1 MEYSFRK
8 NLDWPKGDD
17 HRMNRRRRTLVL
29 AAFACPFAA
38 AAQQAKQVWRI
49 GFIAVATG
57 SEAFYE
63 AFRQRLR
70 ELGYVEGKNLV
81 IEWRFIKGR
90 ATEDAPPLAAEL
102 VRLKVDCIAASGV
115 ASVRAAKQAT
125 ASIPIVM
132 VNVDADPVELG
143 FIASLARPGGNVTGF
158 TSIGHD
164 LAAKRLELLKELVPN
179 AKRVGMIVDATTQ
192 GRPGDAQKAHY
203 RGTENA
209 AKKLGME
216 SRLFALQ
223 SITDLEGLFT
233 RTTDWR
239 PDVLS
244 FFSGGW
250 FRIHRATIMDWVA
263 KTKLPTVYSNTEFV
277 EHGGLM
283 GYSDDAVHRHREVV
297 EYVAKILSGA
307 RPSDLPVQQP
317 TKFELAINLKT
328 AKGLGITVP
337 QSIMVRADRVI

>member
-1 MEYSFRK
+1 MEYSSRK
-8 NLDWPKGDD
+8 LDWPKGDD
-17 HRMNRRRRTLVL
+17 RRMNRRRRTLVL
-29 AAFACPFAA
+29 AACAWPFAA
-38 AAQQAKQVWRI
+38 APQQAKKVWRI
-49 GFIAVATG
+49 GYIVGATG
-57 SEAFYE
+57 IEAIHE

-70 ELGYVEGKNLV
+70 ELGYVEGQNLV

-90 ATEDAPPLAAEL
+90 VTEDAPRLAAEL

-115 ASVRAAKQAT
+115 GSIRAAKQAT

-158 TSIGHD
+158 TGIAHD

-179 AKRVGMIVDATTQ
+179 ARRVGMIVDASTQ
-192 GRPGDAQKAHY
+192 AGPGDAQKAHY

-216 SRLFALQ
+216 SRLFALP
-223 SITDLEGLFT
+223 SIDELEGLFS

-250 FRIHRATIMDWVA
+250 FRLHRARIMDWVV
-263 KTKLPTVYSNTEFV
+263 KMKLPAVYSNTEFV
-277 EHGGLM
+277 GHGGLM
-283 GYSDDAVHRHREVV
+283 GYSDDAVHRLREAAD
-297 EYVAKILSGA
+297 YVAKILSGS

-328 AKGLGITVP
+328 AKALGLTVP
-337 QSIMVRADRVI
+337 QSILVRADRVIQ